1 MWNFLSG
8 QVCCL
13 EDRREGVFCHN
24 LSQSVSDL
32 RLKAE
37 LLIFESAMSAL
48 LMAGAR
54 METRTG
60 PAWEEAIATALL
72 NACEERFN
80 SSWIDSQMADL
91 GLSFD
96 MSVARLSISLDLLT
110 AVDTPG

>member
-13 EDRREGVFCHN
+13 EDKRKVEFCHN

-37 LLIFESAMSAL
+37 LLVFESALSAL
-48 LMAGAR
+48 LMDGAR
-54 METRTG
+54 METTTG
-60 PAWEEAIATALL
+60 PAWEEAIAAALL
-72 NACEERFN
+72 NAFEDRSN
-80 SSWIDSQMADL
+80 SSWIDS

-96 MSVARLSISLDLLT
+96 ISVARLSISLDLLT
-110 AVDTPG
+110 AVETPG